1 MPNPDNAKA
10 PPRFKKEGDYHR
22 LIVDGKPFLILGV
35 EVLPSTSSSAAY
47 MARKWQ
53 DIKALGL
60 NTVLLA
66 VTWEVFE
73 PKEGQ
78 FNRNLV
84 ASLVAQAR
92 EAGIRVIIS
101 WFGSMKGD
109 FDDGKSFHLRLH
121 LSILSKPLHPQA
133 LMLLNM
139 PMSRFFCLVFQYSSV
154 LSEFSSGPCRFGL
167 VLKVS
172 AGQRPT
178 DWIKTDPA
186 RFPKMRVAKCQMA
199 DETDDD
205 DEHASRHKAKN
216 NDRNNE
222 NPENGTDAWVA
233 VPTTVVS
240 LFGPELIAAEKTAF
254 TEFVQQI
261 KAADAGY
268 DTILMLQIGSE
279 IGYFKWSRDVC
290 DAALSAFDNGV
301 PADYLEFLVRSG
313 SVLSVAAVHA
323 WEEFADGP
331 EATDELFTTY
341 HMASHINSLAKI
353 AKEIYSVPVIVN
365 ADLEPVRGKKH
376 GGPGPETLH
385 LWKLF
390 APYIDIY
397 ARQKIHDD
405 YNKNCKIWGSGA
417 NQALLVQA
425 HGECNDNIRLLW
437 SAFGTHG
444 AIGIVLFNIEDSEIR
459 SPESHIL
466 QLVTF
471 FRQAVPF
478 LLNAQDQGQPHIGI
492 AAHICNGNRIIHF
505 TSGEF
510 DIKIIMGI
518 NQHMG
523 YGLAIDQGN
532 GKLLLFGE
540 DIYIKAK
547 SRNDDVLFTRVLSF
561 RELEIDEQGALQIRR
576 TFNADETGGSK
587 GASILSETP
596 MIAEVQFY
604 GIKN

>member
-35 EVLPSTSSSAAY
+35 EVLPSASSSAAY

-60 NTVLLA
+60 NTVQLA

-78 FNRNLV
+78 FNRDLV

-92 EAGIRVIIS
+92 EAGIR
-101 WFGSMKGD
+101 
-109 FDDGKSFHLRLH
+109 
-121 LSILSKPLHPQA
+121 
-133 LMLLNM
+133 
-139 PMSRFFCLVFQYSSV
+139 
-154 LSEFSSGPCRFGL
+154 
-167 VLKVS
+167 
-172 AGQRPT
+172 
-178 DWIKTDPA
+178 
-186 RFPKMRVAKCQMA
+186 
-199 DETDDD
+199 
-205 DEHASRHKAKN
+205 
-216 NDRNNE
+216 
-222 NPENGTDAWVA
+222 NGTDAWVA

-290 DAALSAFDNGV
+290 DAALAEFDKGV

-341 HMASHINSLAKI
+341 HMASHINFLAKI

-365 ADLEPVRGKKH
+365 ADLEQVRGKKH
-376 GGPGPETLH
+376 GGPRPETLH

-390 APYIDIY
+390 APYIDLY
-397 ARQKIHDD
+397 APQKIHDD
-405 YNKNCKIWGSGA
+405 YNKNCKTWGSGA

-425 HGECNDNIRLLW
+425 HGECNDNIRLVW

-444 AIGIVLFNIEDSEIR
+444 AIGVILLSIEDSEIR
-459 SPESHIL
+459 NPESYIL

-478 LLNAQDQGQPHIGI
+478 LLNAQDHGQPHIGI
-492 AAHICNGNRIIHF
+492 AAHICNGTQIVHF
-505 TSGEF
+505 TSEF

-587 GASILSETP
+587 GASIPSETP

>member
-1 MPNPDNAKA
+1 
-10 PPRFKKEGDYHR
+10 
-22 LIVDGKPFLILGV
+22 
-35 EVLPSTSSSAAY
+35 
-47 MARKWQ
+47 
-53 DIKALGL
+53 
-60 NTVLLA
+60 
-66 VTWEVFE
+66 
-73 PKEGQ
+73 
-78 FNRNLV
+78 
-84 ASLVAQAR
+84 
-92 EAGIRVIIS
+92 
-101 WFGSMKGD
+101 
-109 FDDGKSFHLRLH
+109 
-121 LSILSKPLHPQA
+121 
-133 LMLLNM
+133 
-139 PMSRFFCLVFQYSSV
+139 
-154 LSEFSSGPCRFGL
+154 
-167 VLKVS
+167 
-172 AGQRPT
+172 
-178 DWIKTDPA
+178 
-186 RFPKMRVAKCQMA
+186 MA
-199 DETDDD
+199 DDTDDD

-216 NDRNNE
+216 NDRDNE

-290 DAALSAFDNGV
+290 DAALAEFDKGV

-341 HMASHINSLAKI
+341 HMASHINFLAKI

-365 ADLEPVRGKKH
+365 ADLEQVRGKKH
-376 GGPGPETLH
+376 GGPRPETLH

-390 APYIDIY
+390 APYIDLY
-397 ARQKIHDD
+397 APQKIHDD
-405 YNKNCKIWGSGA
+405 YNKNCKTWGSGA

-425 HGECNDNIRLLW
+425 HGECNDNIRLVW

-444 AIGIVLFNIEDSEIR
+444 AIGVILLSIEDSEIR
-459 SPESHIL
+459 NPESYIL

-478 LLNAQDQGQPHIGI
+478 LLNAQDHGQPHIGI
-492 AAHICNGNRIIHF
+492 AAHICNGTQIVHF
-505 TSGEF
+505 TSEF

-587 GASILSETP
+587 GASIPSETP

>member
-1 MPNPDNAKA
+1 MPNSDNVKA

-22 LIVDGKPFLILGV
+22 LIVDGKPFFILGV

-78 FNRNLV
+78 FNIGLV

-109 FDDGKSFHLRLH
+109 FDNGKSFHLP
-121 LSILSKPLHPQA
+121 SNFFILSKPFYPQA
-133 LMLLNM
+133 SMLLNM
-139 PMSRFFCLVFQYSSV
+139 PMDVSSYT
-154 LSEFSSGPCRFGL
+154 P
-167 VLKVS
+167 
-172 AGQRPT
+172 Q
-178 DWIKTDPA
+178 WIKTDPA
-186 RFPKMRVAKCQMA
+186 RFPKMRVPKCQMA
-199 DETDDD
+199 DGMGDD
-205 DEHASRHKAKN
+205 DEHACRDKAKN
-216 NDRNNE
+216 NDRDNE

-254 TEFVQQI
+254 AEFVQQI

-290 DAALSAFDNGV
+290 DAALVAFDNGI

-331 EATDELFTTY
+331 EGTDELFTTY

-353 AKEIYSVPVIVN
+353 AKETYSVPVIVN
-365 ADLEPVRGKKH
+365 ADLEQLRGKKH
-376 GGPGPETLH
+376 GGPRPETLH

-390 APYIDIY
+390 APYIDLY
-397 ARQKIHDD
+397 APQKIHDD
-405 YNKNCKIWGSGA
+405 YNKNCKTWGSGA

-425 HGECNDNIRLLW
+425 HGECNDNIRLFW
-437 SAFGTHG
+437 SAFATHG
-444 AIGIVLFNIEDSEIR
+444 AIGVVLLSIEDSEIR
-459 SPESHIL
+459 SSESHIL
-466 QLVTF
+466 KLVTF

-478 LLNAQDQGQPHIGI
+478 LLNAQDQGQSHIGI
-492 AAHICNGNRIIHF
+492 AAHICNGNQIIHF

-510 DIKIIMGI
+510 DITIVMVI
-518 NQHMG
+518 NRHMG

-540 DIYIKAK
+540 DIEVKAK

-561 RELEIDEQGALQIRR
+561 HELEIDEQGALQIRR

-587 GASILSETP
+587 GASIRSETP

-604 GIKN
+604 GIKD